1 MDTEKQKCIYKYS
14 SFGLLGFEPQPKTFE
29 SYWLKALCKA
39 SRERGMNFTDEIKVV
54 QETTFL
60 PGQLPKLRLMDWIG
74 V

>member
-1 MDTEKQKCIYKYS
+1 
-14 SFGLLGFEPQPKTFE
+14 
-29 SYWLKALCKA
+29 
-39 SRERGMNFTDEIKVV
+39 MNFTDEIKVV